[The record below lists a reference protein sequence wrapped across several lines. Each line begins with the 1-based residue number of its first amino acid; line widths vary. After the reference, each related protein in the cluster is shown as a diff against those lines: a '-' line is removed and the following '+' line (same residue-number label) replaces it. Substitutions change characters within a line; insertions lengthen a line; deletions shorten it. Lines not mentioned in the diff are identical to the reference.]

1 MRSYDHSGI
10 IIMQQVIII
19 ISVTWDGDEGRVGKL
34 DAGSGTG
41 QEDGDAPR
49 VATGKKHFPLQL
61 RLLLPLTIPLKS
73 SFGLIP
79 EFQIQVQSFLQ
90 KIFILIILVKGNRE

>member
-10 IIMQQVIII
+10 IIMKKMIII

-61 RLLLPLTIPLKS
+61 CLFLPLKIPLKITFS
-73 SFGLIP
+73 SSHFPKNIHHHHLG
-79 EFQIQVQSFLQ
+79 
-90 KIFILIILVKGNRE
+90 